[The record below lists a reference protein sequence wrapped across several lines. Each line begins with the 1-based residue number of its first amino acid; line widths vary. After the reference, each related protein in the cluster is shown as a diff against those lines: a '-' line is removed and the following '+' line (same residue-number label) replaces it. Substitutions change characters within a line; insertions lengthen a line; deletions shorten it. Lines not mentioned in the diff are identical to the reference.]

1 MRKFILIITCF
12 FCCLISLKANVC
24 SGCLD
29 GFEQGGTKI
38 QTDNTFLDGIINVH
52 LFRAS
57 ELINKL
63 IPINQVCSGINI
75 HFVTGQEK
83 DLDMIADAGFRFI
96 RMDFSWQDIE
106 RTKGNYN
113 WAAYDELTANLIKR
127 GLGAIYILD
136 YSNSLYE
143 DQVNSSDPLT
153 NKEQKDIA
161 SPRKSESIA
170 AFARWASASAGHF
183 KGSNIIW
190 EIWNEP
196 NIFFWKPKPDVRQYI
211 ALALAT
217 CKAVRSAVP
226 DASIIGP
233 ASSEIPMPYLESF
246 LASGVLEYLDAVS
259 VHPYR
264 DYSKS
269 PETAAADYK
278 NLRELIEHYAPP
290 DKKKMPIISSEWGYS
305 SSSRGVSSE
314 KQEAYIVR
322 MQLSNLL
329 NGIPVSIWYDW
340 KNDGD
345 DPMEHEQNFGT
356 VTSDLKPKPAYTAI
370 LTMNMQLKGFTFLR
384 RINLKSDNDYALLF
398 KNDNGTYKI
407 SAWTMAESHS
417 VMMNEIIPKA
427 AGISARDGNGN
438 VLKLITDN
446 GSAVIELNEL
456 PQYITLQEGIRID

>member
-12 FCCLISLKANVC
+12 LCYPICLKANVY
-24 SGCLD
+24 SGCVNN
-29 GFEQGGTKI
+29 I
-38 QTDNTFLDGIINVH
+38 QPV
-52 LFRAS
+52 RSS
-57 ELINKL
+57 ELTNKL
-63 IPINQVCSGINI
+63 VQGKQVCAGINI
-75 HFVTGQEK
+75 HFITGQEK
-83 DLDMIADAGFRFI
+83 DLDMIAAAGFRFI
-96 RMDFSWQDIE
+96 RMDFLWQAIE
-106 RTKGNYN
+106 RTKGNYD
-113 WAAYDELTANLIKR
+113 WAAYDELTANLNKR

-170 AFARWASASAGHF
+170 AFARWASASASHF

-196 NIFFWKPKPDVRQYI
+196 NIFFWKPKPDVKEYI
-211 ALALAT
+211 ALAIAT
-217 CKAVRSAVP
+217 CKAVRSVVP
-226 DASIIGP
+226 DATIIGP
-233 ASSEIPMPYLESF
+233 ASSEVPMPYLESF

-278 NLRELIEHYAPP
+278 VLRGLIERYAPAE
-290 DKKKMPIISSEWGYS
+290 KKKMPIISSEWGYS
-305 SSSRGVSSE
+305 SSTKGVSLE

-322 MQLSNLL
+322 MQLSNLF
-329 NGIPVSIWYDW
+329 NNIPVSIWYDW

-345 DPMEHEQNFGT
+345 DPTEHEQNFGT

-370 LTMNMQLKGFTFLR
+370 QTMNKQLKGFTFLR
-384 RINLKSDNDYALLF
+384 RIKLKSDNDFALLF
-398 KNDNGTYKI
+398 KNDIGAYKI
-407 SAWTMAESHS
+407 IAWTMVQSHRI
-417 VMMNEIIPKA
+417 MMDDIIPKVT
-427 AGISARDGNGN
+427 GITDRDGKGN
-438 VLKLITDN
+438 ILNLMTDK
-446 GSAVIELNEL
+446 GRLVIDLNEF
-456 PQYITLQEGIRID
+456 PQYIFLPEGIRVD